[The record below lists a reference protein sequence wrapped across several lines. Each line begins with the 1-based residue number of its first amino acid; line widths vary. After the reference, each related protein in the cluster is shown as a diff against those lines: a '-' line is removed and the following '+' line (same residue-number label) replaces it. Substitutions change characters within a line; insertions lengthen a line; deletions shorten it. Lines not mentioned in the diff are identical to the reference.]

1 MKYEGLTGGSMQDSM
16 RWGRAPKIV
25 ATSLLVVVA
34 VYFLSKHAFPRLM
47 MTEAAYGEYYWPRR
61 FWLFAHTTA
70 GLVATLL
77 GPLQF
82 IRRLRETRPAL
93 HRATGKVYLVA
104 VLVAASCALVLAVT
118 SQISALYE
126 WGLVLGASLWLT
138 TGAMAY
144 AAARQGRFSQH
155 RAWMVRNYTVTFF
168 FITFFVAFDIAQAAG
183 ATDITLVAGPLVVA
197 CLVFPLLLVETVL
210 RRKAAS

>member
-1 MKYEGLTGGSMQDSM
+1 MQGSIQ
-16 RWGRAPKIV
+16 WGRAPRIA
-25 ATSLLVVVA
+25 ATSLLVVIA
-34 VYFLSKHAFPRLM
+34 VYFLSKHAFPRLLL
-47 MTEAAYGEYYWPRR
+47 TEAAYGEYYWPRR
-61 FWLFAHTTA
+61 FWLFAHTLA

-82 IRRLRETRPAL
+82 IRRLREKRPAL
-93 HRATGKVYLVA
+93 HRATGKVYLIA
-104 VLVAASCALVLAVT
+104 VLVAASCSLVLAVT

-126 WGLVLGASLWLT
+126 WGLVLGASLWLA
-138 TGAMAY
+138 TGALAY

-183 ATDITLVAGPLVVA
+183 ATDITVLAGPLVVA
-197 CLVFPLLLVETVL
+197 CLILPLLVVETVL
-210 RRKAAS
+210 RRKGTGSNR